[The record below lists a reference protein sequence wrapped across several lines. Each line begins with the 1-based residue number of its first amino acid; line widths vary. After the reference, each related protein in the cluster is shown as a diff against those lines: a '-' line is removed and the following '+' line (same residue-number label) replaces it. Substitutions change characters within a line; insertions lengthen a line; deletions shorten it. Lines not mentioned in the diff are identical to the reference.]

1 MPIAYVLKTENGSIT
16 CETFTDGTRCSK
28 LLHYVMQRFSYLNKS
43 AQTQNTGGFIKA
55 NYGTVTI

>member
-16 CETFTDGTRCSK
+16 CRPFTDGTRCSK
-28 LLHYVMQRFSYLNKS
+28 VLHYVMQRFSYLNKS
-43 AQTQNTGGFIKA
+43 AQTQNAWGFIKP